1 MLKKNAQQ
9 LLAEVVTIEGDL
21 LQPLLGKYDLIISNP
36 PYIAENE
43 RPLMDRSVLEHEPA
57 MALFAAENGLKIYRR
72 LAKQLAAKLTDNGR
86 LYVEIG
92 FQQAA
97 AVKKI
102 FHQQLPTAKI
112 TVKKDITGKDRMIR
126 VCLKSDK

>member
-1 MLKKNAQQ
+1 
-9 LLAEVVTIEGDL
+9 
-21 LQPLLGKYDLIISNP
+21 
-36 PYIAENE
+36 
-43 RPLMDRSVLEHEPA
+43 